1 MFSLRKGYCAE
12 KMNGNNGN
20 NFNEGFGNE
29 NGNDNGV
36 SPKISDVSKSYQD
49 SDDIDDGHEKNEL
62 KNDNDDHLEV
72 S

>member
-1 MFSLRKGYCAE
+1 
-12 KMNGNNGN
+12 MNGNNGN

-49 SDDIDDGHEKNEL
+49 SDDIDDGQEINEL
-62 KNDNDDHLEV
+62 KNDDDDHLEV
-72 S
+72 SW